1 MTNKDILP
9 LFNEQVDPLIDRNLE
24 FSAGWINPARF
35 KRLMDSGP
43 IPVGKAGQ
51 NAFKVFNNRTN
62 AFNEN
67 EMIDDFWLDWRDNGP
82 EFDGRITI
90 LKAFEM
96 NRQFWWI
103 KIPDVGKD
111 RTKDMSLYLWS
122 KQNLAPE
129 TWQVYTHWL
138 DEQQRDKDVT
148 SLSDFSF

>member
-9 LFNEQVDPLIDRNLE
+9 LFNEQVDPLIDENLE
-24 FSAGWINPARF
+24 FSAGWINPAKF

-43 IPVGKAGQ
+43 IPVGEAGQ
-51 NAFKVFNNRTN
+51 DAYKVIFRDS
-62 AFNEN
+62 FNED

-82 EFDGRITI
+82 EFDGRITM

-103 KIPDVGKD
+103 KIPDVGKG

-129 TWQVYTHWL
+129 TWQVYTSWL
-138 DEQQRDKDVT
+138 DEQQRDKDIS
-148 SLSDFSF
+148 SLGEWKF